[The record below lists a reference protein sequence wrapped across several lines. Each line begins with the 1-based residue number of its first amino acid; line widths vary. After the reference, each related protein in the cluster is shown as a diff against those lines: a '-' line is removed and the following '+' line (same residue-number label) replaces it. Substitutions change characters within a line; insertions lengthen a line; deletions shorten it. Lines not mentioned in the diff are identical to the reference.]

1 MQHINMW
8 LLGFDTTKTD
18 HEGETGAC
26 IVDWCLCLVLL
37 GREEPEPNVV
47 LYSTVKYH
55 TVRALVSV
63 ARKALQ

>member
-1 MQHINMW
+1 MYSGLVLVMI
-8 LLGFDTTKTD
+8 
-18 HEGETGAC
+18 
-26 IVDWCLCLVLL
+26 LVLL
-37 GREEPEPNVV
+37 GREEREPNVV